1 MNKTISN
8 IVNKSLLHKVALHL
22 HWIVPSIFFIVG
34 LGCRGCQ
41 PLGMFIIIAILMPV
55 YLAPSWIAWKK
66 NHKQQDAIVIL
77 NIFGGWLIIGW
88 IVAIVWAFTDQK
100 SDS

>member
-8 IVNKSLLHKVALHL
+8 IANKSLLHKVVLHP
-22 HWIVPSIFFIVG
+22 HWIVPSIFILVG
-34 LGCRGCQ
+34 MP
-41 PLGMFIIIAILMPV
+41 PLSIIIIAIFIPI
-55 YLAPSWIAWKK
+55 YFAPSWIAWKK

-88 IVAIVWAFTDQK
+88 IAAIVWAFIDQK
-100 SDS
+100 SDNS